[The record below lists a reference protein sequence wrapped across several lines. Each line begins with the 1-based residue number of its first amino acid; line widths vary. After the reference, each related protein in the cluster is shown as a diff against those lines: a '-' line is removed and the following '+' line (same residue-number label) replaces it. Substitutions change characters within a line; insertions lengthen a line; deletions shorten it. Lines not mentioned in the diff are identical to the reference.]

1 MSKETN
7 HTSDLTLYVSSFL
20 SQLPLPIPEL
30 LLGSWFGL
38 EDTQHL
44 LHNTRFNSSLNSKEL
59 SLSLSG
65 FRRSTDH
72 CCGSESLE
80 NGKKQIRF
88 PKSGEAFRQETE
100 CRETLISHKKFCQ
113 NKQATENLKPHNPQ
127 SFLLLLLLFP
137 LSIQN
142 YFKTTPTDDRPAPSH
157 KKTRV
162 MESDVCANIM
172 LHHTS
177 NKDLN

>member
-20 SQLPLPIPEL
+20 SQLPLPLPEL

-44 LHNTRFNSSLNSKEL
+44 LHITRFNSSLNSKDRAL
-59 SLSLSG
+59 SLGGL
-65 FRRSTDH
+65 RRSTDY
-72 CCGSESLE
+72 CRGSESLE

-88 PKSGEAFRQETE
+88 PKSAEAFRQETE
-100 CRETLISHKKFCQ
+100 CQKTLISHKNFCQ

-127 SFLLLLLLFP
+127 KLFFFLIVIISLVDPKLL
-137 LSIQN
+137 QN
-142 YFKTTPTDDRPAPSH
+142 DS
-157 KKTRV
+157 V
-162 MESDVCANIM
+162 
-172 LHHTS
+172 
-177 NKDLN
+177 

>member
-20 SQLPLPIPEL
+20 SQLPLPLPEL

-44 LHNTRFNSSLNSKEL
+44 LHNTRFNSSLNSKDL
-59 SLSLSG
+59 SLSLSLSLSLGG

-88 PKSGEAFRQETE
+88 PKSAEAFRQETE
-100 CRETLISHKKFCQ
+100 CQKTLISHTKFCQ

-127 SFLLLLLLFP
+127 KLFF
-137 LSIQN
+137 N
-142 YFKTTPTDDRPAPSH
+142 CYYFPCRSKTTSKRLRLMIDLLPV
-157 KKTRV
+157 TRRV
-162 MESDVCANIM
+162 E
-172 LHHTS
+172 
-177 NKDLN
+177 

>member
-20 SQLPLPIPEL
+20 SQLPLPLPKL

-44 LHNTRFNSSLNSKEL
+44 LHNTRFNSSLNSKDR
-59 SLSLSG
+59 SLSLSRGG
-65 FRRSTDH
+65 FRRSTDY

-88 PKSGEAFRQETE
+88 LKSAEAFRKETE
-100 CRETLISHKKFCQ
+100 CQKTLISHKKFCQ
-113 NKQATENLKPHNPQ
+113 NKQATENLKPHNP
-127 SFLLLLLLFP
+127 LKLF
-137 LSIQN
+137 
-142 YFKTTPTDDRPAPSH
+142 
-157 KKTRV
+157 
-162 MESDVCANIM
+162 
-172 LHHTS
+172 
-177 NKDLN
+177 